1 MRALIVGCLVATS
14 FFMPVYDAVAQGDSE
29 AQMTT
34 PCLLEGTSWRGGK
47 EFVVQAKRQVVDPW
61 YYDNGDE
68 KVEIP
73 FNFKQIASQRVPPSG
88 DDTDTYEYEFTA
100 DDEEKLPCF
109 AEFKRR
115 RSGSS
120 AQIKFIK
127 AYCRGD
133 QPYECD
139 KNYNENKAR
148 FRVRFTIGR

>member
-1 MRALIVGCLVATS
+1 MRALIVGCLVGTT
-14 FFMPVYDAVAQGDSE
+14 FFIPICETVAQDGSE

-34 PCLLEGTSWRGGK
+34 SCLVEGTSWRGGK
-47 EFVVQAKRQVVDPW
+47 EFVVQAKRQVVDEW

-68 KVEIP
+68 NVEIT
-73 FNFKQIASQRVPPSG
+73 FSYKQIASQRVPPSG
-88 DDTDTYEYEFTA
+88 DDTDTYEYKFTSA
-100 DDEEKLPCF
+100 DDQELPCF

-115 RSGSS
+115 GSGSG
-120 AQIKFIK
+120 QIKFIK